1 MSVVPAPGTRSSVQ
15 SRPDPDP
22 VESVLAE
29 AMDFFELP
37 EIAERTGP
45 GRLREVRLEI
55 ESTGTYWHTTEE
67 LLAGTKIAWRNH
79 ARCAGRYN
87 WRGLKLLDLRDQQT
101 PEQIAEG
108 CFEHLRVSTNGGRLR
123 SVITIFGQERP
134 GHAGPRIHNPQL
146 IRYAG
151 YRGPDGS
158 VVGDPLHV
166 ELTEY
171 AQSMGWQGAGTPF
184 DVLPVFI
191 SVDDSPVR
199 MFDVP
204 AGTAL
209 EIELEH
215 PDFPWFAELGL
226 RWHANPAISNLTL
239 DVGGVRYPAS
249 PFSGWYVSSEIGARN
264 LSDEARYD
272 MLPRVAEGMGLSTR
286 RNADLWK
293 DRALIEL
300 NRAVI
305 HSYEKA
311 GVYIVDHHTAA
322 AQFITHVDREA
333 RVGREVATD
342 WSWINPPMSASTT
355 PTFHRTFPV
364 PDFSVRPNFF
374 KHPQPPAYQARRS
387 GSLTMVESQCP
398 AHDAGNLRDAGSE
411 AGGGRSACPVG

>member
-1 MSVVPAPGTRSSVQ
+1 MSVQPLAGTRSGPAEVEVSAA
-15 SRPDPDP
+15 P
-22 VESVLAE
+22 VDSPESVIAE
-29 AMDFFELP
+29 ATRFFRLP
-37 EIAERTGP
+37 EIAELAGP
-45 GRLREVRLEI
+45 DRLATVIGEI
-55 ESTGTYWHTTEE
+55 EQTGTYWQTPEE
-67 LLAGTKIAWRNH
+67 LLAGAKVAWRNH

-87 WRGLKLLDLRDQQT
+87 WRGLKLLDMRDRTT
-101 PEQIAEG
+101 PAEIAEG
-108 CFEHLRVSTNGGRLR
+108 CFEHLRVSTNNGKLR
-123 SVITIFGQERP
+123 SVLTIFEQQRP
-134 GHAGPRIHNPQL
+134 GHIGPRIHNPQL

-151 YRGPDGS
+151 YRDGDRI
-158 VVGDPLHV
+158 VGDPLHV

-171 AQSMGWQGAGTPF
+171 AQSMGWQGAGTAF

-191 SVDDSPVR
+191 SVDDSPAS
-199 MFDVP
+199 MFAVP
-204 AGTAL
+204 DGTVL
-209 EIELEH
+209 EIPLEH
-215 PDFPWFAELGL
+215 PDFPWFADLGL

-272 MLPRVAEGMGLSTR
+272 MLPRIAELMGLSTR
-286 RNADLWK
+286 RNASLWK

-333 RVGREVATD
+333 KAGREVMTD
-342 WSWINPPMSASTT
+342 WSWINPPLSASTT
-355 PTFHRTFPV
+355 PTFHRTFPT

-374 KHPQPPAYQARRS
+374 KHPLLPAYQA
-387 GSLTMVESQCP
+387 GKDE
-398 AHDAGNLRDAGSE
+398 AAG
-411 AGGGRSACPVG
+411 CPVSGHAAESGCPMG